1 VVLGSFNRDDL
12 VGQPD
17 PLVQADGATWIA
29 FLCKQRNL
37 LLALLTG
44 RNRLRGNPRR
54 LLRFARCFV
63 D

>member
-1 VVLGSFNRDDL
+1 MVLGSFYRGDL
-12 VGQPD
+12 VAQPD
-17 PLVQADGATWIA
+17 LLVQADGATWIG

-44 RNRLRGNPRR
+44 RIRLRGNPRL
-54 LLRFARCFV
+54 LLRFARCFA